1 MLLHHSHST
10 TLTRNRPPSPNQ
22 VETAG
27 SQLSTVTDKL
37 NSVETILTEAID
49 GDGAAD
55 DVAVMTLLESMTE
68 VKLEYQNLRKDLRE
82 VQQLQ
87 REMTTSLIC
96 QRQKMVQTFRI
107 LKHKIEV
114 RKALKQH

>member
-1 MLLHHSHST
+1 M
-10 TLTRNRPPSPNQ
+10 Q

-37 NSVETILTEAID
+37 SSVETILTDAID
-49 GDGAAD
+49 GDVD

-68 VKLEYQNLRKDLRE
+68 VKIEYQNLRKDIKE

-87 REMTTSLIC
+87 KEMTTSLIC

-107 LKHKIEV
+107 LKRKIEL

>member
-1 MLLHHSHST
+1 M
-10 TLTRNRPPSPNQ
+10 
-22 VETAG
+22 ETAG

-49 GDGAAD
+49 GDGAD

>member
-1 MLLHHSHST
+1 M
-10 TLTRNRPPSPNQ
+10 
-22 VETAG
+22 ETAG
-27 SQLSTVTDKL
+27 SQLSNVTEKL
-37 NSVETILTEAID
+37 SSVETILTEAI
-49 GDGAAD
+49 GDGGNGTGDEMD

-68 VKLEYQNLRKDLRE
+68 VKNEYQNLRKDIKE

-87 REMTTSLIC
+87 KEMTASLVC

-107 LKHKIEV
+107 LKRRIEL

>member
-1 MLLHHSHST
+1 M
-10 TLTRNRPPSPNQ
+10 TRIYINTHIQ
-22 VETAG
+22 VETTG
-27 SQLSTVTDKL
+27 SQLNAVTEKL
-37 NSVETILTEAID
+37 CSVETILTEAIE
-49 GDGAAD
+49 GDVD

-68 VKLEYQNLRKDLRE
+68 VKIEYQNLRKDIRE

-87 REMTTSLIC
+87 KEMTTSLIC

-107 LKHKIEV
+107 LKHKIEQ

>member
-1 MLLHHSHST
+1 M
-10 TLTRNRPPSPNQ
+10 
-22 VETAG
+22 ETAG
-27 SQLSTVTDKL
+27 SQLSTVSDKL
-37 NSVETILTEAID
+37 SSVETILADAID
-49 GDGAAD
+49 GNEVD

-68 VKLEYQNLRKDLRE
+68 VKIEYQNLRKDIRE

-107 LKHKIEV
+107 LKRKIEL